1 MENKLR
7 VSGGGV
13 GGGGAKWGRGT
24 KESTP
29 ENIVALYAN

>member
-7 VSGGGV
+7 VVGGV
-13 GGGGAKWGRGT
+13 VEGGWDKWVRGT

-29 ENIVALYAN
+29 EIIVALYAN